1 MSNEE
6 KIFATDQIPE
16 LSRMDEVYGEEM
28 DKLIQEKGEDNV
40 TYDDTVMADRRA
52 VERLKLEMEGE
63 NTDD

>member
-40 TYDDTVMADRRA
+40 TYDDTVMAGRRA

>member
-16 LSRMDEVYGEEM
+16 LGRMDEVYGEEM

-40 TYDDTVMADRRA
+40 TYDDTVMAGRRA